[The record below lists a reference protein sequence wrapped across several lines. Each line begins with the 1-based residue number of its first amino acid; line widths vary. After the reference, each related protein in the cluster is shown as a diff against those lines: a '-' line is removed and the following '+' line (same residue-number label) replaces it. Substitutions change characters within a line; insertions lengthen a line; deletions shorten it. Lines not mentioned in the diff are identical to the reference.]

1 MMITIDEHMF
11 SMLSNIIH
19 ERIQCALSRCVL
31 KKSLYHKYCSWK
43 VSFFHELLLCAHS
56 FSSKTFLTN
65 VKLESKMASFLHE
78 LMLYD
83 CSNLSF
89 FVNLAS
95 QTSHLKSFFTSCCL
109 VSIQVSFSWK
119 IGITNITLETFL
131 SFMKCCYVLIQF
143 FLSLK
148 TSITHAAL
156 ERLLSFMN
164 WWNLSIQRGLLC
176 KTCITNV
183 AFERLPSFM
192 N

>member
-1 MMITIDEHMF
+1 MNGSNVLYQGVFWRKACIT
-11 SMLSNIIH
+11 NIAV
-19 ERIQCALSRCVL
+19 ERFLYFMNYCYVPIP
-31 KKSLYHKYCSWK
+31 SL
-43 VSFFHELLLCAHS
+43 
-56 FSSKTFLTN
+56 LTN

-119 IGITNITLETFL
+119 IAITNITLETFL

-176 KTCITNV
+176 KTCIANV

>member
-109 VSIQVSFSWK
+109 VSIQVSF
-119 IGITNITLETFL
+119 
-131 SFMKCCYVLIQF
+131 
-143 FLSLK
+143 LK

>member
-1 MMITIDEHMF
+1 METNDDNHHWWALVRVRVFFSMF

-31 KKSLYHKYCSWK
+31 KKSLYHKYCNWK

-56 FSSKTFLTN
+56 FSCKTFLTN
-65 VKLESKMASFLHE
+65 VKLEIKMASFLHE

-95 QTSHLKSFFTSCCL
+95 QTSHLKSFITSWCL

-119 IGITNITLETFL
+119 IGITNITLEIFRSWSVAMHTTY
-131 SFMKCCYVLIQF
+131 SWNIKWQKCAGMGLNGFIYKKIK
-143 FLSLK
+143 LK
-148 TSITHAAL
+148 Y
-156 ERLLSFMN
+156 
-164 WWNLSIQRGLLC
+164 
-176 KTCITNV
+176 
-183 AFERLPSFM
+183 
-192 N
+192 